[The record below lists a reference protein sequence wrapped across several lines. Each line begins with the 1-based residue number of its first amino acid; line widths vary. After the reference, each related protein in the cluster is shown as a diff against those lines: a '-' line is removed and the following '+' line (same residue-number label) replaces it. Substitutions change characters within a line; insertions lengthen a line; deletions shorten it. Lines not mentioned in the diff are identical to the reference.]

1 METDKIDPDRKVAQ
15 LIEEHPQ
22 TFKVFRKYGCP
33 DMRDGFF
40 SLMARIMSIRNAARI
55 HRIPL
60 ENLLEDLEQTTAEG
74 KTSAAVRQ
82 PNSETPNIGTG
93 SDNKGIEL
101 PADFA
106 EHAAT
111 LSGLDTPPATLRD
124 WWEPIFNE
132 FSANGHKV
140 EFADLYRDHPT
151 RHEVHLDDHIRYAGC
166 AMDALMAAVME
177 PRDTVTVR
185 SIDPVAQRPVIFK
198 VGVNST
204 EVSPRE
210 ALVCFGSSVAPEK
223 AESIGSFTDRVMQE
237 DKSQV
242 DAAICRNTHA
252 FRNRKTYKQWAA
264 ETESITAPLP
274 PTKVVE
280 LVRGLTQKQ

>member
-1 METDKIDPDRKVAQ
+1 MNKIDPDLKVAH
-15 LIEEHPQ
+15 LIEQHPQ

-60 ENLLEDLEQTTAEG
+60 ENLLEDLEQT
-74 KTSAAVRQ
+74 AADGGASTPAGPSDSPI
-82 PNSETPNIGTG
+82 PNTDAG
-93 SDNKGIEL
+93 SDDEGIKL

-124 WWEPIFNE
+124 WWEQVFKE
-132 FSANGHKV
+132 FSANGQKV
-140 EFADLYRDHPT
+140 ELADLYRDRPT
-151 RHEVHLDDHIRYAGC
+151 RHEVHLNDRIQYAGC
-166 AMDALMAAVME
+166 AMDALMAAVMAN
-177 PRDTVTVR
+177 RDTVTVR
-185 SIDPVAQRPVIFK
+185 SIDPVAQKPVIFT
-198 VGVNST
+198 VGKNNT

-210 ALVCFGSSVAPEK
+210 ALVCFGSSIAPEK
-223 AESIGSFTDRVMQE
+223 AESIGSFTDWVMQE

-242 DAAICRNTHA
+242 NAAICRNTHA
-252 FRNRKTYKQWAA
+252 FRNRATYKKWAA
-264 ETESITAPLP
+264 ETESITAPFP
-274 PTKVVE
+274 PTEVVE
-280 LVRGLTQKQ
+280 LMQELNREQEN